1 MRSLCGS
8 ALSDH
13 DSSRSIS
20 AYSASCVPV
29 TRSTLVARADGWS
42 RQRWPSVP
50 ERRRL
55 RDGAEPLRP
64 SDELAELHAHLGG
77 SVPPHVLWEI
87 AHLQGIAL
95 PTKDYWEFVDLTSIS
110 DPRGV
115 DGLDGL
121 DQIYHL
127 TELIQSSPLAVERS
141 VYGMVGGGYRSQ
153 RITTSEVRFNPMKR
167 NRGGE
172 RDLDHTIL
180 AAIHGRHGELAYPQV
195 HAGLILMMDRTFS
208 ARQNAIIVEKAIRYA
223 PRGVVGVDIAG
234 PRPAPAA
241 SRTATSRSTCR
252 PRATR
257 GSA

>member
-1 MRSLCGS
+1 M
-8 ALSDH
+8 A
-13 DSSRSIS
+13 
-20 AYSASCVPV
+20 AASPF
-29 TRSTLVARADGWS
+29 A
-42 RQRWPSVP
+42 
-50 ERRRL
+50 
-55 RDGAEPLRP
+55 P

-115 DGLDGL
+115 DGLAGL
-121 DQIYHL
+121 DRIYHL

-180 AAIHGRHGELAYPQV
+180 AAIHALDIAELAYPQV
-195 HAGLILMMDRTFS
+195 
-208 ARQNAIIVEKAIRYA
+208 
-223 PRGVVGVDIAG
+223 
-234 PRPAPAA
+234 RP
-241 SRTATSRSTCR
+241 
-252 PRATR
+252 
-257 GSA
+257 G